1 MTAPRSSARLLNKAA
16 QNLTETSNSK
26 PASSTILKKNTKATE
41 KVKSDKPIKVSKT
54 SKIQDLAKVQTEEA
68 HEDQKSLKKN
78 KEAGI
83 KRTRSESKGESNN
96 DEIEKDTESSGEIVK
111 AESKETTKSKVESSK
126 KVKMSELSQKDAE
139 NVGIE
144 KKNYPNN
151 KVMPTDYSFIKE
163 KPEGCLKIVSY
174 NVNSLSAAIKKGFK
188 EYVKAENPDILC
200 LQETKLNTP
209 MAFLFTNDEYPYI
222 TWNSSTAKKGYSGTA
237 VFSKIKPLKV
247 SKKLGIPEFDNEG
260 RFISLEFETFYLVA
274 AYVPN
279 SGMKLDRLDSRRE
292 FDAKMNEYLT
302 SLEKD
307 KPVIYTGDLNVSHN
321 EIDLAR
327 PDTNHKTAGFT
338 DSERKSFSQILET
351 NNRVDT
357 FRAFY
362 PDERIGGYSFYGYRF
377 NGREKLT
384 GWRLD
389 YFVVSSSLF
398 SRVKDSF
405 IRNECYGASD
415 HVPIVMYLSNE

>member
-16 QNLTETSNSK
+16 SNLSETGNSK
-26 PASSTILKKNTKATE
+26 PASSTILNKNSKETLKI
-41 KVKSDKPIKVSKT
+41 KSNKLDKVSKA
-54 SKIQDLAKVQTEEA
+54 SKIQDVAIIQTEEVL
-68 HEDQKSLKKN
+68 EDGESLAKTKVTR
-78 KEAGI
+78 I
-83 KRTRSESKGESNN
+83 KRTRSESKAENTN
-96 DEIEKDTESSGEIVK
+96 IENEKDSVSTGKFFEV
-111 AESKETTKSKVESSK
+111 ESKETTKIHVESSK
-126 KVKMSELSQKDAE
+126 KVKKSEMSQKDVE
-139 NVGIE
+139 NVSIE
-144 KKNYPNN
+144 KTNYPNN

-209 MAFLFTNDEYPYI
+209 MAFLFPNNEYPHI
-222 TWNSSTAKKGYSGTA
+222 TWNSSTTKKGYSGTA

-247 SKKLGIPEFDNEG
+247 TKKLGIPEFDNEG

-279 SGMKLDRLDSRRE
+279 SGMKLERLDKRRE

-302 SLEKD
+302 SLEKE

-351 NNRVDT
+351 NNRIDT

-362 PDERIGGYSFYGYRF
+362 PNERIGGYSFYGYRF
-377 NGREKLT
+377 NSREKLT

-398 SRVKDSF
+398 CRVKDSF
-405 IRNECYGASD
+405 IRSECYGASD